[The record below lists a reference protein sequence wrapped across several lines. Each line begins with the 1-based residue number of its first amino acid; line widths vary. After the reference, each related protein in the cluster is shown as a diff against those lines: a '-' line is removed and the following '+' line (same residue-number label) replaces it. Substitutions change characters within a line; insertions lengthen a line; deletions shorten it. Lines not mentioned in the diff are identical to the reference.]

1 MCRRFGRRR
10 YGARRMNVIES
21 WAVTHT
27 RIWTSGNRVVSVGR
41 FHRQNSSNL
50 HDYHLVPIPTRE
62 EEKVDDKTN
71 SKRGA
76 FG

>member
-27 RIWTSGNRVVSVGR
+27 RIWTSGNRVVSV
-41 FHRQNSSNL
+41 SSSEFLNL

-62 EEKVDDKTN
+62 EEEDDDKTN